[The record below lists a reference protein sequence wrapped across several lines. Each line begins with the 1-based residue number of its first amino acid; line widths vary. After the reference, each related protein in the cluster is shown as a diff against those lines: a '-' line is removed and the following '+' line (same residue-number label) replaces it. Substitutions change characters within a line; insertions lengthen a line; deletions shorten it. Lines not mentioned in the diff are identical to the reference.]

1 MDALPDAVLAELLGV
16 LSLADCR
23 RTEAACARMRRAREG
38 AQAVRKRVATFDDVA
53 VCVSARRT
61 RNNSETAYVAHEF
74 MFDISPAQGI
84 FIRFYNFRIDGVGA
98 NFVVS
103 FRCQA
108 VPGVVEAKRRYLK
121 VTQNTT
127 ICDWEN
133 LTEDRELASGFEM
146 VETLTHKGREYA
158 TRPGFVY
165 IKLRGHKRFLKVHG
179 FNEIGMLTLDHVTK
193 GRKHRTNESHGFH
206 LHKPPSPGAPSTL
219 PANVAIYRNEPESS
233 DYDND
238 DDDDDDDDD
247 EDYPDGGDY

>member
-1 MDALPDAVLAELLGV
+1 MDHLPDVVFAELLGM

-38 AQAVRKRVATFDDVA
+38 AQAVRKRVATFDAVA

-74 MFDISPAQGI
+74 MFIISPTQGI

-103 FRCQA
+103 FWCQA

-133 LTEDRELASGFEM
+133 LTEDRDLASGFEM

-179 FNEIGMLTLDHVTK
+179 FHQIGMLTLNDVTE
-193 GRKHRTNESHGFH
+193 GRTHRTNESHGFH
-206 LHKPPSPGAPSTL
+206 LHNPSTL
-219 PANVAIYRNEPESS
+219 PASAIYRNEPESS
-233 DYDND
+233 DY

-247 EDYPDGGDY
+247 EDYPDGDY

>member
-1 MDALPDAVLAELLGV
+1 MDTLPDVVFAELLGM

-38 AQAVRKRVATFDDVA
+38 AQAVRKRVATFDAVN

-61 RNNSETAYVAHEF
+61 RNNTETAYVAHEF
-74 MFDISPAQGI
+74 MYDISPAQGI

-103 FRCQA
+103 FWCQA

-179 FNEIGMLTLDHVTK
+179 FNEIGMLTLDHVTE
-193 GRKHRTNESHGFH
+193 GRRHRTNESHGFH
-206 LHKPPSPGAPSTL
+206 LHNPGLSTF
-219 PANVAIYRNEPESS
+219 PANVVIYRNAPESS
-233 DYDND
+233 DD

-247 EDYPDGGDY
+247 EDDPDGDY